1 MESEATCI
9 RIYLTELDM
18 HENVPLHRAVLEYL
32 KDSDIAG
39 ASVLREFEG
48 FGQHRQVH
56 TPVVLRLSENMPM
69 IIEVVDTKER
79 IGNILPKLQAMAKG
93 HFMTSHAVI
102 ILQGV

>member
-18 HENVPLHRAVLEYL
+18 YENIPLHRAILDYL
-32 KDSDIAG
+32 KDAGIAG
-39 ASVLREFEG
+39 ASVIREFEG

-69 IIEVVDTKER
+69 VIEVVDTKER
-79 IGNILPKLQAMAKG
+79 IDDVLAKLQEMAKG
-93 HFMTSHAVI
+93 HFMTSHTVT
-102 ILQGV
+102 ILQGK